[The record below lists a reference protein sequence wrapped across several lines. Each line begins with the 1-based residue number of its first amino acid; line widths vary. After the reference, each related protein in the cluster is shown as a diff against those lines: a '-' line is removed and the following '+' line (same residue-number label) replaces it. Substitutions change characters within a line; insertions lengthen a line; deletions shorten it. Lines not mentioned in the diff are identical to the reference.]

1 MHHAPVDRAQALIPI
16 VQLLPETA
24 APPAC
29 TSRYCKYWRCNL
41 AAGDWSLF
49 TRGEVVRG
57 RGGNARRAARG
68 NEGRRGFEKIE
79 MPRRGPADDGHGVEG
94 DDLRCPM
101 WLPSLSSEKM
111 VSAIERLLTSMRDYL
126 PRGTTHLEGGA
137 QYR

>member
-68 NEGRRGFEKIE
+68 NEGRRGFEIE
-79 MPRRGPADDGHGVEG
+79 TPRRGPADDGRGVG
-94 DDLRCPM
+94 RDDLRCLK
-101 WLPSLSSEKM
+101 WLPSLSLEMM
-111 VSAIERLLTSMRDYL
+111 VSSIERLLTSLKDDL
-126 PRGTTHLEGGA
+126 PEGLLT
-137 QYR
+137 